1 MAQKDTTTTQR
12 LTLTA
17 KTRTVQGTRAA
28 RRMRRE
34 GFIPAVVYGKAVDP
48 TPLVVNRRDLV
59 KLLHAQAAEH
69 SLVTLR
75 VEADPALLEQSA
87 GAQGSQKGGE
97 PWQKPVLIKR
107 VEHDPVYG
115 EIIHVDL
122 HAIALTEAIRIKIPI
137 VLNGEP
143 VGVKQDGGILEH
155 FLREVEVECLPT
167 EIPKQAEHDVSR
179 LLIGDT
185 IHVRDLAAPPGAR
198 FTADVE
204 AVIASVIAPK
214 EEKVEE
220 VAEAITEP
228 EVIREKK
235 PEAEEEKLPEE
246 KGEKKEKKEEK
257 KEAKAEKP
265 EAKEEK
271 R

>member
-1 MAQKDTTTTQR
+1 MAQKPANTTQR

-28 RRMRRE
+28 RRMRRG

-48 TPLVVNRRDLV
+48 TPLVVNRRDLM

-75 VEADPALLEQSA
+75 VEVDPAS
-87 GAQGSQKGGE
+87 GGE
-97 PWQKPVLIKR
+97 PWQKPVLIKH

-115 EIIHVDL
+115 EIVHVDL
-122 HAIALTEAIRIKIPI
+122 HAIALTEQIRIKIPI
-137 VLNGEP
+137 VLTGEP

-179 LLIGDT
+179 LLIGET

-198 FTADVE
+198 FTTDVE

-214 EEKVEE
+214 EEKLEE
-220 VAEAITEP
+220 VTEAITEP